1 MIQQK
6 KIALIIVVLFLT
18 ACSKQLILK
27 QTNISQ
33 INVAAKVQ
41 PDQAI
46 LDFYAPFKNS
56 LDSQMNRVVGTSA
69 IALAKNSP
77 DNNLSIFFADAVA
90 ASCKQRNAVFDF
102 AFPTTNGGI
111 RNSMPQGDWTL
122 RNIYELMPFE
132 NECVLLTISGKK
144 INSLVDFIILKG
156 GQPLAGITIQA
167 IAPAAPIVKING
179 LAVDTNRNYIV
190 LTSDYLANG
199 GDGIIA
205 FTKPINKVSLHYKTR
220 DAILDYVQSQQL
232 LGKTI
237 NPNIDGRISIKQ

>member
-1 MIQQK
+1 
-6 KIALIIVVLFLT
+6 
-18 ACSKQLILK
+18 
-27 QTNISQ
+27 
-33 INVAAKVQ
+33 
-41 PDQAI
+41 
-46 LDFYAPFKNS
+46 
-56 LDSQMNRVVGTSA
+56 MNRVVGTSA

-111 RNSMPQGDWTL
+111 RNSMPKGDWTL

-205 FTKPINKVSLHYKTR
+205 FAKPINKVSLHYKIR

-237 NPNIDGRISIKQ
+237 NPNIDGRISIQQ